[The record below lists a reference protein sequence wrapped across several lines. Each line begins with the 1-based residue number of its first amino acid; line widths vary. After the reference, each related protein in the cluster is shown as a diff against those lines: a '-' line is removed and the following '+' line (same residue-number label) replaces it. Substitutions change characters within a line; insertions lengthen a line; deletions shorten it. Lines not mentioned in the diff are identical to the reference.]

1 MEAPLRL
8 VHPYRAPFRR
18 IRTGFHPNPHGLVR
32 NSVYLE
38 PVRLRHASAIQRLA
52 SHPEVAATT
61 NIPEPYPSDGA
72 LSWIMTSMPRQMA
85 GVEYAFAVLRRE
97 DDRLVGV
104 TSLMNVG
111 QGEAELGYWIG
122 YPYWGNGYATA
133 ANNHILRFAFE
144 AAGIDRIY
152 ARPLIRNDASC
163 RVLEKLGFGL
173 LEVRE
178 NIFPKWDATDQIG
191 VFELFASTWR
201 DRVDAETD
209 RQRGGDPSPVES
221 ARDLPDSV
229 RRRKARSLDARYRRA

>member
-1 MEAPLRL
+1 M
-8 VHPYRAPFRR
+8 
-18 IRTGFHPNPHGLVR
+18 R

-38 PVRLRHASAIQRLA
+38 PVRLRHANAIQRLA

-85 GVEYAFAVLRRE
+85 GVEYAFAVVRVE
-97 DDRLVGV
+97 DNTLVGV

-133 ANNHILRFAFE
+133 ANDHILRFAFK
-144 AAGIDRIY
+144 AVGIDRLY

-163 RVLEKLGFGL
+163 RVLEKLGFRL
-173 LEVRE
+173 LDVRE

-191 VFELFASTWR
+191 VFELFASMWR
-201 DRVDAETD
+201 DRRD
-209 RQRGGDPSPVES
+209 RGGDPERELRSVPAASSPGAANS
-221 ARDLPDSV
+221 
-229 RRRKARSLDARYRRA
+229 RRSRGGHSSLRV